1 MRNNLP
7 LGRLGE
13 VLTKSEDWIC
23 VKPENR
29 YKQVTVR
36 LWGKGVTQRN
46 EVSGTEIS
54 AEKRIIIHSQQFI
67 LSRIDARNG
76 AFGIVP
82 KSLDGALVSSD
93 FPVFDLNLS
102 KIVPGFLEW
111 LSKTQNFIEI
121 CKAASE
127 GTTNRVRLKGDSF
140 LASEIPLPSLD
151 EQRRIVARI
160 GELAARIEE
169 ARELRR
175 RAAKETEVFWKQSI
189 ADLFIPIEKISIT
202 VEDVCEDIIDNLHST
217 PKYDGDDYP
226 CIRSQDVGWGT
237 INYST
242 ALRTSEEEFLE
253 RIRRGEPRKGD
264 IVYVREGDVGRC
276 AVVDGSQR
284 FSLGQR
290 VMMFRPDDRKVDSRF
305 LMLQLVSPPVL
316 RDQVL
321 SGMTGTTSHHVN
333 IKHIRKVKINL
344 PPLLEQRR
352 VVAHLDALQSK
363 LDALKRHQAETAAEL
378 DALMPAVLERAFR
391 GEL

>member
-140 LASEIPLPSLD
+140 LASEIPLPPLD

-160 GELAARIEE
+160 EELAARIEE

-175 RAAKETEVFWKQSI
+175 RAIEESNVLMKSAIRRLIGKEPLDDWVPLSRF
-189 ADLFIPIEKISIT
+189 
-202 VEDVCEDIIDNLHST
+202 VEDIENGWSPSMRLRLRPQSLPKPFPIDM
-217 PKYDGDDYP
+217 
-226 CIRSQDVGWGT
+226 W
-237 INYST
+237 
-242 ALRTSEEEFLE
+242 
-253 RIRRGEPRKGD
+253 
-264 IVYVREGDVGRC
+264 
-276 AVVDGSQR
+276 
-284 FSLGQR
+284 
-290 VMMFRPDDRKVDSRF
+290 
-305 LMLQLVSPPVL
+305 
-316 RDQVL
+316 
-321 SGMTGTTSHHVN
+321 
-333 IKHIRKVKINL
+333 IKCL
-344 PPLLEQRR
+344 
-352 VVAHLDALQSK
+352 
-363 LDALKRHQAETAAEL
+363 T
-378 DALMPAVLERAFR
+378 
-391 GEL
+391 